1 MDTIKPQLRLRFF
14 VVALFQS
21 MFLHD
26 MGRPLEKGRAKGA
39 G

>member
-14 VVALFQS
+14 VALFQS